1 MPSPSPLITVP
12 PKLAEHHEEHNPEH
26 AAEWIAGLPDL
37 AAGFLD
43 RWNLRPDGEPAHGY
57 VALVLPVRRED
68 GTPAA
73 LKLQPIDDERAGE
86 PLALRA
92 WNGGGAVRL
101 LEHDPATA
109 TLLLERLDATRSL
122 DDEPDAEAALLTL
135 AGLLAR
141 LHTAPAPEGMRHLGD
156 VVREMLTGVPEALPA
171 LEDPAE
177 RRWLAD
183 CAEVVRDVADEP
195 GDRLLHWDLHYENV
209 LAPLPGSPAAERGPW
224 LAIDPVPLVG
234 DPCFDLMPAFDNRWD
249 DLVATGDV
257 ERAVRRRFDLMTD
270 VLSLDRG
277 RAARWTMAR
286 ALQNS
291 LWDVEDGETRL
302 QEEQMA
308 VARAVARYV

>member
-1 MPSPSPLITVP
+1 MPTPPPITVP

-26 AAEWIAGLPDL
+26 AAEWIAGLPGL

-73 LKLQPIDDERAGE
+73 LKLQPVDEERAGE

-92 WNGGGAVRL
+92 WSGRGAVRL
-101 LEHDPATA
+101 LEHDPETS
-109 TLLLERLDATRSL
+109 TMLLERLDPTRSL
-122 DDEPDAEAALLTL
+122 DGVANAEAALLALT
-135 AGLLAR
+135 GLLAR
-141 LHTAPAPEGMRHLGD
+141 LHTAPAPDGLRHLGD
-156 VVREMLTGVPEALPA
+156 VVRQMLDDVPEALTSLA
-171 LEDPAE
+171 DEDE
-177 RRWLAD
+177 RRWLAG
-183 CAEVVRDVADEP
+183 CAEAVREVADEP

-209 LAPLPGSPAAERGPW
+209 LAPLPGADAAGRGPW

-277 RAARWTMAR
+277 RAARWTLAR

-291 LWDVEDGETRL
+291 LWDVEDGESSL

-308 VARAVARYV
+308 VGRALARYV

>member
-1 MPSPSPLITVP
+1 MSTPPPITVP
-12 PKLAEHHEEHNPEH
+12 PQLAEHHEEHNPEH
-26 AAEWIAGLPDL
+26 AAEWIAGLPGL
-37 AAGFLD
+37 AADFLD

-73 LKLQPIDDERAGE
+73 LKLQPVDEERAGE

-92 WNGGGAVRL
+92 WSGRGAVRL
-101 LEHDPATA
+101 LEDDPATG
-109 TLLLERLDATRSL
+109 TLLLERLDPARSL

-135 AGLLAR
+135 TGLLAR
-141 LHTAPAPEGMRHLGD
+141 LHTAPAPAGLRHLGD
-156 VVREMLTGVPEALPA
+156 VTREMLAAVPAALPA
-171 LEDPAE
+171 LENEEE
-177 RRWLAD
+177 RAWLAG
-183 CAEVVRDVADEP
+183 CAEAVREVATEP

-209 LAPLPGSPAAERGPW
+209 LAPLPGSPAADRGPW

-234 DPCFDLMPAFDNRWD
+234 DPCFDLMPAFDNRWE

-291 LWDVEDGETRL
+291 LWDVEDGSVRL

-308 VARAVARYV
+308 VVRAVGRYV